1 MSTVASRRHAGGHFD
16 RNPLS
21 GARLTV
27 ALATIVSLTVLPF
40 VVGSAISVN
49 RAVQARR
56 DVACLAE
63 ELRLPFLTTTAE
75 VQVLQGE
82 GNVPRGDSRSLWFR
96 AVGSLDRELEARGGS
111 ECSTRDPWRQAYLV
125 NVGTSGPVW
134 VVSAGAN
141 GIVETVFG
149 ATGPA
154 GDDIGFRVRY
164 P

>member
-1 MSTVASRRHAGGHFD
+1 MSTVASRPAGRPFD

-21 GARLTV
+21 GVRLMV

-63 ELRLPFLTTTAE
+63 ELRLPFLTTTAD
-75 VQVLQGE
+75 VRVLQGE
-82 GNVPRGDSRSLWFR
+82 GNVPRGDSRSQWFR

-125 NVGTSGPVW
+125 NVGASGSVW

-149 ATGPA
+149 ATEPA
-154 GDDIGFRVRY
+154 GDDIGSRVRY